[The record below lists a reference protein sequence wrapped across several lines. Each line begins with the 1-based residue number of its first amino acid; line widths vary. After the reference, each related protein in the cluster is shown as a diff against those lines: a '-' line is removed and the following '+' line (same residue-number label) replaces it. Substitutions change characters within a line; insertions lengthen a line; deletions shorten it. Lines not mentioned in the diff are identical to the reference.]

1 MLLALGLA
9 TPAAGATA
17 AATTVV
23 VGARNR
29 RLRRAAEGRQE
40 PLFD

>member
-1 MLLALGLA
+1 MV
-9 TPAAGATA
+9 PAAFAVTA
-17 AATTVV
+17 AAATAV

-40 PLFD
+40 TLFD